1 MRALDFLGS
10 PANLTGAGAAIVVGG
25 GAALLGAAPLVIVAG
40 VAIAYAGG
48 LLAASPRKR
57 EIHVSVGG
65 DDAGAVE
72 AGLTEA
78 QRQLAAQRSALPAA
92 IADRADAVLSG
103 IGELLPRWNTDMR
116 ALVEEKTVVR
126 SILSDYLPTSLNT
139 YLALPRSY
147 LTRTKAAAE
156 QETTGQL
163 DLLVQTVHGIQDQVF
178 DGVEQKIR
186 AQSQFLRD
194 KFSRGGG
201 LQL

>member
-10 PANLTGAGAAIVVGG
+10 PANLVGAGSAIVVGAGAAF
-25 GAALLGAAPLVIVAG
+25 LGAAPWVVLAG
-40 VAIAYAGG
+40 VGFAYAGG
-48 LLAASPRKR
+48 LLVSAPRKR

-65 DDAGAVE
+65 EDAAAV
-72 AGLTEA
+72 ADGLREA
-78 QRQLAAQRSALPAA
+78 QEQLAAQRGALPAP
-92 IADRADAVLSG
+92 IVERADAVLAG
-103 IGELLPRWNTDMR
+103 IGELMPRWNTDMR
-116 ALVEEKTVVR
+116 GLVEEKTVVR
-126 SILSDYLPTSLNT
+126 SILADYLPTSLNG

-156 QETTGQL
+156 QETVGQL
-163 DLLVQTVHGIQDQVF
+163 DLLVDTVHGIQDQVF

-194 KFSRGGG
+194 KFARGGG

>member
-1 MRALDFLGS
+1 VKALDFLGS
-10 PANLTGAGAAIVVGG
+10 PANLAGAGAAIVVGG
-25 GAALLGAAPLVIVAG
+25 GAALLGAMPVLVVAG
-40 VAIAYAGG
+40 VVLAYAGG

-57 EIHVSVGG
+57 EIRVSVGG

-72 AGLTEA
+72 AALREA
-78 QRQLAAQRSALPAA
+78 GEQLAAQRSALPAP
-92 IADRADAVLSG
+92 IAERADAVLAG
-103 IGELLPRWNTDMR
+103 IAELVPRWGTDMR
-116 ALVEEKTVVR
+116 GLAEEKTVVR
-126 SILSDYLPTSLNT
+126 SILADYLPTSLNT

-156 QETTGQL
+156 QETTAQL
-163 DLLVQTVHGIQDQVF
+163 DLLVDTVHGIQDQVF